1 MASHWDSIRY
11 FYYTAFPIF
20 QIIPFKSVRL
30 SHFVFHHGD
39 YILQGWEFAHS
50 LIAHSLIA
58 HSLIRSNRSGQM
70 SKCERFAQVAQDKR
84 ANERIAWFFWANRS
98 FSLSLTKNERFAK
111 KNGKILFF
119 VSFLQFFKK
128 AKASLIPSERSER
141 IAQVA
146 QKEWTFSINM
156 PLFV

>member
-11 FYYTAFPIF
+11 FYSTAFPIF

-30 SHFVFHHGD
+30 SHYIFHHGD

-50 LIAHSLIA
+50 LTAL
-58 HSLIRSNRSGQM
+58 SLIRSNRSGQM

-98 FSLSLTKNERFAK
+98 FSLSLTKNERLAK
-111 KNGKILFF
+111 KNGKNLIFCKFF
-119 VSFLQFFKK
+119 TVLLKVFKKKQKLRSFLLSEVNE
-128 AKASLIPSERSER
+128 SLRSLKRNEHF
-141 IAQVA
+141 Q
-146 QKEWTFSINM
+146 
-156 PLFV
+156 